1 MRSAAALALALIFQL
16 VAPAALHPQ
25 SHSHDSGMMDMPDGP
40 TSAGPHMTVTPV
52 WPVMPGDEA
61 RADSIVRLA
70 REALAQYADVSD
82 AERAGYRTLVPDGT
96 RKRVYHYSNRTN
108 AKRAA
113 STFDVSRPTSLLYQR
128 QANGQL
134 RLIGAMYTAPASL
147 SLSELNARIPLSVAQ
162 WHEHTNLCLP
172 PGGRRALFQ
181 QPRDPRFGP
190 GGIATEEACVAAGGT
205 FRASSRSWMVHANV
219 FEPDAEVWSHRH

>member
-1 MRSAAALALALIFQL
+1 MRPLTAIALGAALLLG
-16 VAPAALHPQ
+16 APRTLSAQGHAHEA
-25 SHSHDSGMMDMPDGP
+25 GMMDMPDGP
-40 TSAGPHMTVTPV
+40 TSAGPHLTVTPV

-70 REALAQYADVSD
+70 REALAQYADVSA
-82 AERAGYRTLVPDGT
+82 AERAGYRTLVPEGV
-96 RKRVYHYSNRTN
+96 RKRTYHYSNPSN
-108 AKRAA
+108 AKR
-113 STFDVSRPTSLLYQR
+113 SRGTFDVTRPTSLLYER
-128 QANGQL
+128 QPDGKL

-147 SLSELNARIPLSVAQ
+147 TLAELNERIPLSVAQ

-172 PGGRRALFQ
+172 PGGRRALFT

-190 GGIATEEACVAAGGT
+190 GGVSTEAECVAAGGT
-205 FRASSRSWMVHANV
+205 FHASSRSWMVHANV